1 MQYLQYMRD
10 CIIDV
15 NKDSKETEEE
25 APNIPHMQTLDGIDY
40 NEVDRNIEA
49 LTYGETQLAQIA
61 QIAQLADTPLHSL
74 KPQKIVT
81 Y

>member
-1 MQYLQYMRD
+1 MRD

-15 NKDSKETEEE
+15 NKDPKETEEE

-49 LTYGETQLAQIA
+49 LTYGETQLA
-61 QIAQLADTPLHSL
+61 DTP
-74 KPQKIVT
+74 
-81 Y
+81 